1 MVNVGKDK
9 IILMVE
15 NMFFVPIHDL
25 SLEMYKSICDLN
37 RYKFTPHK
45 LLTDEYSVYTNTTP
59 RKYFL
64 QVAKEVYLNKPKE
77 KILHSPF
84 YSILVDE
91 STDQIMEHQLIAY
104 ITYLTNGGRGQ
115 CLTKFIC
122 LLQIKDGI
130 AQCMYDLVRTL
141 LA

>member
-1 MVNVGKDK
+1 MYV
-9 IILMVE
+9 
-15 NMFFVPIHDL
+15 FSIHDL
-25 SLEMYKSICDLN
+25 YLEMYKSICDLN
-37 RYKFTPHK
+37 RYKCTPHV
-45 LLTDEYSVYTNTTP
+45 LLIDEYSAYTNTIP
-59 RKYFL
+59 RKDFI
-64 QVAKEVYLNKPKE
+64 QVAKEVYCNKLKK
-77 KILHSPF
+77 KILHRLF

-104 ITYLTNGGRGQ
+104 ITYLMNGGRGQ

-122 LLQIKDGI
+122 LLQIKEGI